1 MLMSPHV
8 LEMSMCLIPFCFIL
22 MWGPQHG
29 SWLQLAGRSH
39 SPCTFVSFQGNYQ
52 VKKLD
57 LSHNEF
63 SEKGGQLLGQ
73 MLGNLI
79 HYSPRGRIAS
89 TLTGGHDGVSTVN
102 TYFLLQQNV
111 PCHDLVGSAKDWT

>member
-1 MLMSPHV
+1 M
-8 LEMSMCLIPFCFIL
+8 
-22 MWGPQHG
+22 
-29 SWLQLAGRSH
+29 
-39 SPCTFVSFQGNYQ
+39 
-52 VKKLD
+52 KKLD